1 METRAQAA
9 PGHLPSLLCL
19 LLAMGVLLPACSATE
34 PDPPGVDFLVDV
46 SGETF
51 VLRSTHPE
59 TIRLAREN
67 LEGGNSRFPLGPL
80 RDGDGG
86 FNAPWTWHL
95 DPAETRMVEVAIE
108 VCDGRPSYVEAH
120 EEDFDTYCPWSARV
134 VGVLE

>member
-1 METRAQAA
+1 MRDRPDHFRSR
-9 PGHLPSLLCL
+9 PGLIALLT
-19 LLAMGVLLPACSATE
+19 AVVLVTGCTGTE
-34 PDPPGVDFLVDV
+34 PDPASVDFLVDV

-51 VLRSTHPE
+51 VLRSTDPE

-67 LEGGNSRFPLGPL
+67 IGGGNSRFPLGPL

-108 VCDGRPSYVEAH
+108 VCDGRPSYVEGH
-120 EEDFDTYCPWSARV
+120 QEDFPTYCPWGARV
-134 VGVLE
+134 LRALP